1 MAAEHIYATTY
12 SSFLFFVVVV
22 IALVFGGGGAL
33 TFVEGGVWGMVRWV
47 ISMIPYL
54 LLGWGVLLSFL
65 TLEYRYL
72 IPSIVGATALGWSM
86 LGGFVFGK
94 FLPMFVAS
102 TSAILTYYTYDYMVE
117 NAGDNPMKNIMAAI
131 LSFLILLAQVIC
143 TKPSPA
149 GTYLFTASLLNDGLA
164 AIFGISIG
172 LSGWITTSATNPN
185 ALPYTGHHEPAMK
198 IGSPSP
204 NSATPTA
211 AVSTGAP
218 V

>member
-1 MAAEHIYATTY
+1 MGAEHIYATTY
-12 SSFLFFVVVV
+12 STFLFFVVVV

-33 TFVEGGVWGMVRWV
+33 TFVEGGTWTMVRWG
-47 ISMIPYL
+47 ISMIPYI
-54 LLGWGVLLSFL
+54 LLGWGVLASFL

-72 IPSIVGATALGWSM
+72 IPSLVGAAALGLSM

-117 NAGDNPMKNIMAAI
+117 HATDNPMKNIMGAI
-131 LSFLILLAQVIC
+131 FSFLILLAQVIC

-149 GTYLFTASLLNDGLA
+149 GTYLFSASLLNDGLA

-172 LSGWITTSATNPN
+172 LSGWISTSAADPN
-185 ALPYTGHHEPAMK
+185 ALPYTGYHQPAMK
-198 IGSPSP
+198 FGSSSP
-204 NSATPTA
+204 KSASPTA